1 MVKGISGYLG
11 RSGSIG
17 ILVNLR
23 SDSKR
28 FNELKDLTGVSPSTL
43 SDRLEEGR
51 ELGVITTRLGQ
62 DEFERD
68 QRAVHH
74 EYMITD
80 RGLVVLHEMQ
90 EEDVVYSYRQLREA
104 EISLNEG
111 LEHMHDWIVENT
123 ERLKQAK
130 EKHPSLDAFGEVP
143 NDSFESTKDYSEFMV
158 RGEPGADEDDE
169 DDEDDTSE

>member
-1 MVKGISGYLG
+1 MVKAISGYIE

-23 SDSKR
+23 NDSKR
-28 FNELKDLTGVSPSTL
+28 FNELKNLVGVSPSTL
-43 SDRLEEGR
+43 SKRLEEGR
-51 ELGVITTRLGQ
+51 ELGLITTRLGQ

-80 RGLVVLHEMQ
+80 RGLVVLHEME

-104 EISLNEG
+104 EID
-111 LEHMHDWIVENT
+111 LEEALEKIHDWIAENT
-123 ERLKQAK
+123 ERLEQAK
-130 EKHPSLDAFGEVP
+130 EKHPSRDAFGEASSE
-143 NDSFESTKDYSEFMV
+143 SFESTKDYSEFMV
-158 RGEPGADEDDE
+158 KGEPDDDE
-169 DDEDDTSE
+169 DATAE